1 VGGVLDV
8 ALASQVPAAVAV
20 DSGRIVVCSLVL
32 CTSVS
37 VALARPRLPALG
49 GLGPAHA
56 AVIAIAAVL
65 LTGSAAP
72 SELARA
78 YGGLVRPLSAIAGI
92 MIMAACVRRSGLL
105 TALAGRLFTHGRASS
120 GSMFSIVFFFAA
132 AISSVLN
139 NDAMV
144 LLLTP
149 VVIALA
155 QETWPGNVRVHR
167 LQAYAVFAA
176 IGVAPVVI
184 ANPINLLVADQA
196 AIGFNS
202 YLLRMAPAAVLS
214 WLVTWSTLSVVCR
227 RDLATIG
234 TRRAVAPSPTLSPP
248 QRRTGLILLGTVLA
262 YPIATVFHDWA
273 VAVVSVIGGLFM
285 VLSLRAPLGRLL
297 MREVEWG
304 ILLFML
310 GAFAIGIGM
319 QNAGAVGALARLYRE
334 GGVLVLAVG
343 SAMGSA
349 VVNNHPM
356 TILNLLVLKSTLVSQ
371 DLPYLVALAGGDLGP
386 RLLPSGSLAGLL
398 WLTACRK
405 SNVRIRI
412 GWFAAMGAA
421 TLVPAL
427 IASVAVLLLLH
438 G

>member
-1 VGGVLDV
+1 VSDE
-8 ALASQVPAAVAV
+8 LAQVPVAVAV

-37 VALARPRLPALG
+37 VALARPKLRALG

-56 AVIAIAAVL
+56 AVIAIVAVL
-65 LTGSAAP
+65 LTGSATL
-72 SELARA
+72 SELAHA
-78 YGGLVRPLSAIAGI
+78 YLRLVRPLSAIAGI
-92 MIMAACVRRSGLL
+92 MVMAACVRRSGLL
-105 TALAGRLFTHGRASS
+105 TALAGRFFAQHGTSS
-120 GSMFSIVFFFAA
+120 GSMFSVVFFFAA

-144 LLLTP
+144 VLLTP

-155 QETWPGNVRVHR
+155 QEAWPGNSRVHR
-167 LQAYAVFAA
+167 LQAYAVFSA

-196 AIGFNS
+196 AISFNS

-214 WLVTWSTLSVVCR
+214 WLVTWCTLSVVCR
-227 RDLATIG
+227 RDLATLG
-234 TRRAVAPSPTLSPP
+234 VQRAAPPQQALSRSQRRA
-248 QRRTGLILLGTVLA
+248 GLILLCTVIA
-262 YPIATVFHDWA
+262 YPVATVFHDWA
-273 VAVVSVIGGLFM
+273 VAVVSMVGGLFL
-285 VLSLRAPLGRLL
+285 VLSLRAPLGRVLV
-297 MREVEWG
+297 REVEWG

-319 QNAGAVGALARLYRE
+319 RNAGAVGALARLYQE

-356 TILNLLVLKSTLVSQ
+356 TILNLLALKADLVSQ
-371 DLPYLVALAGGDLGP
+371 DLPYLVTLAGGDLGP

-398 WLTACRK
+398 WLAACRRA
-405 SNVRIRI
+405 NVRIRL
-412 GWFAAMGAA
+412 GWFTAMGAA
-421 TLVPAL
+421 TLVPTL
-427 IASVAVLLLLH
+427 IVSVAVLLLLN

>member
-1 VGGVLDV
+1 MGGALDV
-8 ALASQVPAAVAV
+8 TLASQVPAAVVV
-20 DSGRIVVCSLVL
+20 DSGRIVVCGLVL

-72 SELARA
+72 GELARA
-78 YGGLVRPLSAIAGI
+78 YSGLVRPFLAIAGI

-105 TALAGRLFTHGRASS
+105 AALAGRLFLHRGASS

-139 NDAMV
+139 NDAMI

-149 VVIALA
+149 IVIALA
-155 QETWPGNVRVHR
+155 QEAWPGNARIHR
-167 LQAYAVFAA
+167 LLAYAVFAA

-196 AIGFNS
+196 TISFNS

-214 WLVTWSTLSVVCR
+214 WLVTWCMLSVVCR
-227 RDLATIG
+227 RDLATLG
-234 TRRAVAPSPTLSPP
+234 VQRVAAPTHGLSPS
-248 QRRTGLILLGTVLA
+248 QHRTGLILLGTVLA
-262 YPIATVFHDWA
+262 YPVATVFHNWA
-273 VAVVSVIGGLFM
+273 VAVVSVIGGLLM
-285 VLSLRAPLGRLL
+285 ALSLRAPLGRVLV
-297 MREVEWG
+297 REVEWG

-319 QNAGAVGALARLYRE
+319 QNAGAVGAMARLYQE

-356 TILNLLVLKSTLVSQ
+356 TILNLLVLKSTHVTH
-371 DLPYLVALAGGDLGP
+371 DLPYLIALAGGDLGP

-398 WLTACRK
+398 WLTACRRA
-405 SNVRIRI
+405 NVRIRL

-427 IASVAVLLLLH
+427 IASVALLLLLN